1 MKGGTITSLVVSGNK
16 ATIKGTAS
24 IYDITIGSMLADG
37 SATYEV
43 SLTDNGDPG
52 SSDTIAITVRD
63 ATGALW
69 FSSNWNGAKTVEQ
82 PLGGGNNVV
91 Y

>member
-16 ATIKGTAS
+16 ATVKGTAS
-24 IYDITIGSMLADG
+24 IYDITSGSMLVDG

-43 SLTDNGDPG
+43 SLTDNGEPG
-52 SSDTIAITVRD
+52 SSDTITIRD
-63 ATGALW
+63 GAGAVW

>member
-43 SLTDNGDPG
+43 SLTDNGEPG
-52 SSDTIAITVRD
+52 SSDTIAITIRD
-63 ATGALW
+63 GAGAVW